1 MSSIIP
7 ISILTGFLGAGKTSL
22 LNRLLSDPALQDA
35 AVIINEFG
43 DIGLD
48 HLLVEQTSDGIIE
61 LSSGCLCCTVRGDL
75 IDTLEGFLDQI
86 STGQITSLSRIVIE
100 TTGLADPVPVLQAVL
115 AHPLFQGRYRVD
127 QVITLVDAVNGSRT
141 LDQHEESV
149 RQVSVADTLILTK
162 TDLSE
167 ADGSKQPLLERLA
180 RLNPSARL
188 LDAQKDQPGA
198 DDLFT
203 GDPFD
208 LTTKRPDVRQWLNME
223 GFAEH
228 HHHDH
233 SHGDHSHG
241 GHSHGHSHAHGHH
254 HHHHDTNRHG
264 DSIRSFAIEKDVM
277 LSATA
282 LEMAVN
288 LLASAHGPK
297 LLRMKGIVP
306 VSDHPDRPV
315 VLHGVQ
321 SVFHPPRILDEWPD
335 DDRRLK
341 LVFIVD
347 GLDEAF
353 VRDLFDAFSDAV
365 QVDRPDAQALIDNP
379 LSVPG
384 KVF

>member
-1 MSSIIP
+1 MTRIVP

-22 LNRLLSDPALQDA
+22 LNRLLADPALSDA

-43 DIGLD
+43 DVGLD
-48 HLLVEQTSDGIIE
+48 HLLVEATTDGIIE

-75 IDTLEGFLDQI
+75 IDTLENFLDRL
-86 STGQITSLSRIVIE
+86 STGQLKSLSRIVIE

-127 QVITLVDAVNGSRT
+127 QVITLVDAINGEQT
-141 LDQHEESV
+141 LAQHEEAR
-149 RQVSVADTLILTK
+149 RQASVADTLVLTK
-162 TDLSE
+162 TDLPDAIEKVGKLFSNLK
-167 ADGSKQPLLERLA
+167 A
-180 RLNPSARL
+180 LNPSARI
-188 LDAQKDQPGA
+188 LDNQKDQPDA
-198 DDLFT
+198 SVLFS

-208 LTTKRPDVRQWLNME
+208 PDTKAPNVRQWLNTD
-223 GFAEH
+223 GFHE
-228 HHHDH
+228 HDH
-233 SHGDHSHG
+233 SHHDH
-241 GHSHGHSHAHGHH
+241 GHDHDHGHSHH

-264 DSIRSFAIEKDVM
+264 DSIRSFAIEKDVTM
-277 LSATA
+277 SGAA

-306 VSDHPDRPV
+306 VSDHPDKPV

-321 SVFHPPRILDEWPD
+321 NVFHPPRILDKWPD

-353 VRDLFDAFSDAV
+353 VRELFDAFSDTV
-365 QVDRPDAQALIDNP
+365 QIDRPDAQALTDNP
-379 LSVPG
+379 LAVPG
-384 KVF
+384 KTF